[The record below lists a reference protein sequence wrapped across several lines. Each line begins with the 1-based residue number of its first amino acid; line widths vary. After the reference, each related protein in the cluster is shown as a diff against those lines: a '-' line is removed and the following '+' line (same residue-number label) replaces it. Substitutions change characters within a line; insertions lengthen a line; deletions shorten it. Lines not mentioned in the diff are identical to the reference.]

1 MTAKLIY
8 ISCPSARAPHAETYA
23 RRLEEAGWR
32 VLRWWEPRMPLATT
46 NDAHAAIMSDYA
58 MLDEVIDGGG
68 VVWFQLTEQPS
79 EGMAAEV
86 TYVALWGGHAVIS
99 GHERVLDD
107 PRRVAFHQRFANVEH
122 IPGDPKGWE
131 RGEGEHEPAF
141 RRIVGAH
148 EALPPFS
155 QTLADEWQE
164 MHRAQHGVYPG
175 HDDDCPLAGSTPFGL
190 AGCGCG
196 PKKP

>member
-8 ISCPSARAPHAETYA
+8 ISCPSAHAPHAETYA

-32 VLRWWEPRMPLATT
+32 VLRWWYPRMPLTT
-46 NDAHAAIMSDYA
+46 PNDAHAAIVRDYT
-58 MLDEVIDGGG
+58 MLDEVREAGGLVWLMLDG
-68 VVWFQLTEQPS
+68 QLS

-86 TYVALWGGHAVIS
+86 TYVALRGGYAIIS
-99 GHERVLDD
+99 GHGRVLRD
-107 PRRVAFHQRFANVEH
+107 PRRVAFHQRFVGTVEY

-155 QTLADEWQE
+155 QTLADEWQDA
-164 MHRAQHGVYPG
+164 HREEP
-175 HDDDCPLAGSTPFGL
+175 T
-190 AGCGCG
+190 
-196 PKKP
+196 